1 MRSVQCKYTKMK
13 PWSYFILPSPR
24 LKRLK
29 NYLSLRLFLT
39 LCDVINFDVNKFEW
53 SYYDLE
59 YSSVIFQLCDPKA
72 C

>member
-39 LCDVINFDVNKFEW
+39 DFDVNKFEW